1 MSNAKVNA
9 NTNTSILLIIAPF
22 ALGVIWILCHPLI
35 SIVTGELKCRGVY
48 IDEHQLD
55 PNSYSIDKHSS
66 LESTGLGAGIG
77 AGATMDE
84 YEYEYGH
91 EYENDFDVCQFIERI
106 KTSSSTSSNSKSNG
120 NSNSHNILS
129 SSPLQS
135 VSCHSHTHHKNAKM
149 TFNKYKYKY
158 KNSFQILKIDPVMSF
173 APTSP
178 LESIV
183 FVIPPPLI
191 PITTTNTTT
200 TSSSSSPTS
209 TPSYQ
214 HQYQF
219 HLQKAILNM
228 IARIVK
234 YSSPY
239 LAKTVLFVFSVNNDY
254 EQYNN
259 NNINNN
265 NKNSSSTSNG
275 ELQHAAL
282 EQTVQELFN
291 AMTMRIESTNNLHS
305 THSHDV
311 NTFEFNKYIMRQ
323 LIVLDIEQIQTPIVK
338 PPPSSTSK
346 SSTSTVES
354 TMQIIP
360 HGTYGQLPNLD
371 FITAALYSF
380 QRFPF
385 INNINTTNTNRNA
398 KRTRISTTGMNS
410 VTPQSFI
417 QMHTYHQFT
426 SWIQQYI
433 HRTTSATTSTSTH
446 SSNSVRNT
454 NTGSTSNYKYLDFW
468 KQYVT
473 DLVYMVS
480 FMTQAIFK

>member
-1 MSNAKVNA
+1 MSNAKVNSKINVNVHSNVMKVTK
-9 NTNTSILLIIAPF
+9 NTLLIIAPF

-55 PNSYSIDKHSS
+55 PHSYSIHSS
-66 LESTGLGAGIG
+66 FESTGTGTG
-77 AGATMDE
+77 AGAGMTMHEYDHGYDHE
-84 YEYEYGH
+84 YEYT
-91 EYENDFDVCQFIERI
+91 DFDVCQLIDRI
-106 KTSSSTSSNSKSNG
+106 KTSSKSNG
-120 NSNSHNILS
+120 NSHIL

-135 VSCHSHTHHKNAKM
+135 VSCHSHTHHKNAKR
-149 TFNKYKYKY
+149 T
-158 KNSFQILKIDPVMSF
+158 NSFQILKIDPVMSF

-183 FVIPPPLI
+183 FVIPPPT
-191 PITTTNTTT
+191 PIINTTT
-200 TSSSSSPTS
+200 S
-209 TPSYQ
+209 SYQ

-228 IARIVK
+228 IARILK

-239 LAKTVLFVFSVNNDY
+239 LAKTLLFVFSVNKDNDY
-254 EQYNN
+254 EKYNKDN
-259 NNINNN
+259 NNN
-265 NKNSSSTSNG
+265 NKNSSSNG
-275 ELQHAAL
+275 ELQNTAL

-291 AMTMRIESTNNLHS
+291 AMTMRMESANNLHS
-305 THSHDV
+305 SHSHL

-323 LIVLDIEQIQTPIVK
+323 LIVLDIEQIQSPIVETH
-338 PPPSSTSK
+338 PTSK
-346 SSTSTVES
+346 SSISTVAS

-371 FITAALYSF
+371 FLTAALYSF

-385 INNINTTNTNRNA
+385 ININTNNTNNRKNTNRNSNNA
-398 KRTRISTTGMNS
+398 RTSTTGS
-410 VTPQSFI
+410 PHSFI

-426 SWIQQYI
+426 SWFQQYI
-433 HRTTSATTSTSTH
+433 YRNTSTSTH
-446 SSNSVRNT
+446 SSNSVMNKG
-454 NTGSTSNYKYLDFW
+454 NTSNYKYLVFW